1 MDAAK
6 ILITLLL
13 IETAVF
19 TVIYLKD
26 VFSHK
31 EEFKNI
37 KWIPSI
43 LIGLICNF
51 FDTLGIGSYATS
63 TTAFKFTKSCRD
75 DLIPG
80 TLNVAYALPV
90 VVQAVVFIGKVEV
103 DNLTLV
109 LMIGAAVVGALI
121 GAKLVSRW
129 NINTIRYA
137 LGIAMI
143 CLAIVMFCKN
153 AGFGPFGAMG
163 TATALTGIKLVI
175 GVVGNFLL
183 GAFMIIGLG
192 LYNPCMALVFALGMS
207 TSVVFPIMMGSCA
220 FLMPAAG
227 IEFVK
232 EGKYDRGNSIV
243 LTGSGIIGSL
253 IACFI
258 ITSLPLKTLTYI
270 VCVVMIFGAVTFFKD
285 AKKAKA

>member
-6 ILITLLL
+6 ILIILLL

-19 TVIYLKD
+19 GIYYFKDIFAHKEDFKD
-26 VFSHK
+26 VK
-31 EEFKNI
+31 MV
-37 KWIPSI
+37 PSI
-43 LIGLICNF
+43 LIGALANF

-63 TTAFKFTKSCRD
+63 TTAFKFTKSCPD

-80 TLNVAYALPV
+80 TLNCAYCIPV
-90 VVQAVVFIGKVEV
+90 VVEAVVFMGKVEV
-103 DNLTLV
+103 DSVTLV
-109 LMIGAAVVGALI
+109 TMIVAAVLGAVI
-121 GAKLVSRW
+121 GTKIVSKW

-143 CLAIVMFCKN
+143 ALAFVMFCKN
-153 AGFGPFGAMG
+153 AGFGPFGAIG
-163 TATALTGIKLVI
+163 TATALTGVKLVI
-175 GVVGNFLL
+175 GIVGNFFL

-207 TSVVFPIMMGSCA
+207 PTVVFPIMMGSCA

-232 EGKYDRGNSIV
+232 EGKYNRGSALV
-243 LTGSGIIGSL
+243 LTLSGIVGVL
-253 IACFI
+253 VACYI
-258 ITSLPLKTLTYI
+258 ITSLPLKVLTYI
-270 VCVVMIFGAVTFFKD
+270 VCVVMVIGALTFFKD
-285 AKKAKA
+285 ARKTK

>member
-6 ILITLLL
+6 ILIILLL
-13 IETAVF
+13 LETAVF
-19 TVIYLKD
+19 AVYYLKD
-26 VFSHK
+26 IFAHK

-37 KWIPSI
+37 KWVPSI
-43 LIGLICNF
+43 LIGSLANF
-51 FDTLGIGSYATS
+51 LDTLGIGSYATS
-63 TTAFKFTKSCRD
+63 TTAFKFTNSCRD

-80 TLNVAYALPV
+80 TLNCAYCIPV
-90 VVQAVVFIGKVEV
+90 VVEAVVFIGKVEV
-103 DNLTLV
+103 DNITLV
-109 LMIGAAVVGALI
+109 AMIVAAVVGALV
-121 GAKLVSRW
+121 GAKIVSKW

-153 AGFGPFGAMG
+153 AGVGPFGAMG
-163 TATALTGIKLVI
+163 TATGLSGIKLVI
-175 GVVGNFLL
+175 GVVGNFFL

-207 TSVVFPIMMGSCA
+207 TTVVFPIMMGSCA

-232 EGKYDRGNSIV
+232 EGKYDRGNALV
-243 LTGSGIIGSL
+243 LTLSGVVGVL
-253 IACFI
+253 VACFI
-258 ITSLPLKTLTYI
+258 ITSMPLYILTYV
-270 VCVVMIFGAVTFFKD
+270 VCVVMVIGALTFFKD
-285 AKKAKA
+285 ARKAK

>member
-19 TVIYLKD
+19 LVFFFKD
-26 VFSHK
+26 IFSHK

-43 LIGLICNF
+43 LIGAICNF
-51 FDTLGIGSYATS
+51 FDCLGIGSYATS
-63 TTAFKFTKSCRD
+63 TTAFKWTKCVSD

-80 TLNVAYALPV
+80 TLNVAYAGSV
-90 VVQAVVFIGKVEV
+90 VTQAVVFMGKVEV
-103 DNLTLV
+103 DSITLITMV
-109 LMIGAAVVGALI
+109 AAAVIGSVVGTKVI
-121 GAKLVSRW
+121 SKW
-129 NINTIRYA
+129 NINMIRRA
-137 LGIAMI
+137 LGTAMI
-143 CLAIVMFCKN
+143 ALAIVMFCKN
-153 AGFGPFGAMG
+153 TGIGPFGIMG
-163 TATALTGIKLVI
+163 TATGLSGIKLVI
-175 GVVGNFLL
+175 GIVGNFFL

-207 TSVVFPIMMGSCA
+207 TEVVFPIMMASCA

-243 LTGSGIIGSL
+243 LFFSGVVGAL
-253 IACFI
+253 VACFI
-258 ITSLPLKTLTYI
+258 ITSLPLKTLTYV
-270 VCVVMIFGAVTFFKD
+270 VCVVMIFGAYTFFKD
-285 AKKAKA
+285 AAKASK